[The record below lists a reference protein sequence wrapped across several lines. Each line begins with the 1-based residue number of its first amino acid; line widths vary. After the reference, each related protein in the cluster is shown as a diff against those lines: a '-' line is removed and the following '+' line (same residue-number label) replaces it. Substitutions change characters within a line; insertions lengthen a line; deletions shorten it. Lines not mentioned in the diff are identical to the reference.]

1 MQIHRVMKFLI
12 ALMFVITLPV
22 AVNQVNEHIHAETA
36 EDPAPQIEH
45 EGEFKGNVLFDNT
58 HGQTAGAADWVIDGA
73 FSDFGESVAEQ
84 GYDVDELRKTSPITL
99 EDLEDYDVFVLPEA
113 NIPFKESEQDALL
126 QYADE
131 GGSIFFIADH
141 YNADRNLNRWD
152 AGEVFNGYRRGAF
165 ENPTKGMG
173 EEEANSEAMQ
183 DVSSTDWLGDNFG
196 IRFRSNAIGDVTSD
210 ETVVPDDESF
220 GITEDVYMVAM
231 HAGSTLAILD
241 PDQAKGLIYLPEDP
255 PKWGPAVDEGVYN
268 GGGIDEGP
276 FAAIGKYGK
285 GKTAFLGDSS
295 PVEDS
300 SPKYLREDTGEKK
313 TTYDGWDEGDD
324 ATFLIQTIEWLA
336 EQEDY
341 TSFDGEIPL
350 SEETPLK
357 DFEEDPSKSTEP
369 EEEPWTDPPEGYKWW
384 DPDTFKPG
392 SYGSD
397 EDASNPSYE
406 FVHQDVLPNQE
417 EFQIRIEAND
427 LSSGD
432 TVSNLTVGIY
442 KEGGEQLA
450 TFKNEDGWASSP
462 GYSDAFDMTAD
473 ETGQAHKDLT
483 LKLNPDYEGDASL
496 RLKVEGNNEET
507 EAVEIADVKV
517 EDLPEVENPIPD
529 LVSIDDARG
538 VDDGELVTVEGV
550 VTTTPGIWGGDG
562 FYLQDETG
570 GIYVFS
576 SSDDVE
582 QGQKVEVTAKK
593 TTFNG
598 EIELEDI
605 VEVSDLG
612 DGDMP
617 EPEEVNV
624 VDDSNQG
631 QLLTLK
637 NVEVQNI
644 DEPDSYGT
652 FEFDAV
658 NGEETTRVRVDNRSS
673 FDYDAFTEQYGEG
686 DELAITGVG
695 STFDGTYLLKPRS
708 DDDFEKA
715 ESGTVTSAA
724 DIIETIKELDEQG
737 EFDSEPN
744 VHHLKVHLKAVHHYE
759 NVDTSEKVVAHMAH
773 FKALVDQFAVM
784 GLMSDDAQE
793 RIISESDNVIE
804 TWEEKTADDD
814 ATGEAS

>member
-1 MQIHRVMKFLI
+1 MQIHRVTKFLI
-12 ALMFVITLPV
+12 ALMFVITLPIT
-22 AVNQVNEHIHAETA
+22 VNLVNPHIHAETA

-45 EGEFKGNVLFDNT
+45 EGDFKGKVLFDNT

-73 FSDFGESVAEQ
+73 FSDFGEGVAEQ

-165 ENPTKGMG
+165 EDPTKGMG

-183 DVSSTDWLGDNFG
+183 DVTSTDWLGDNFG
-196 IRFRSNAIGDVTSD
+196 VRFRSNAIGDVTSG

-220 GITEDVYMVAM
+220 GITEDVEMVAM
-231 HAGSTLAILD
+231 HAGSTLSILD
-241 PDQAKGLIYLPEDP
+241 PDHVKGLIYLPEDP

-285 GKTAFLGDSS
+285 GKAAFLGDSS
-295 PVEDS
+295 PVEDA

-313 TTYDGWDEGDD
+313 TTYDGWEEGDD

-350 SEETPLK
+350 SEKTPLK

-397 EDASNPSYE
+397 EDASNPTYG

-427 LSSGD
+427 LSAGD
-432 TVSNLTVGIY
+432 TISNLTVGIY

-462 GYSDAFDMTAD
+462 GYSDAFDITAD
-473 ETGQAHKDLT
+473 DTGQAYKDLT
-483 LKLNPDYEGDASL
+483 LKLNPDYEGDAKL
-496 RLKVEGNNEET
+496 RLKVDGNNEET
-507 EAVEIADVKV
+507 EAVEIADVDV
-517 EDLPEVENPIPD
+517 EDLPEPENPIPD
-529 LVSIDDARG
+529 LISIGDARN
-538 VDDGELVTVEGV
+538 VDDGDLVTVEGV
-550 VTTTPGIWGGDG
+550 ITTTPGIWGGDG
-562 FYLQDETG
+562 FYLQDETA
-570 GIYVFS
+570 GIYVFP
-576 SSDDVE
+576 SSDDFE
-582 QGQKVEVTAKK
+582 QGQKVELTAKK

-605 VEVSDLG
+605 VEVTDLG
-612 DGDMP
+612 EGEIPDP
-617 EPEEVNV
+617 KEVEA

-631 QLLTLK
+631 QLLKLK
-637 NVEVQNI
+637 NVDVQNI
-644 DEPDSYGT
+644 DDPDSYGT

-658 NGEETTRVRVDNRSS
+658 NGDETTRVRVDNRSG
-673 FDYDAFTEQYGEG
+673 FDYDAFTEQYEEG
-686 DELAITGVG
+686 DELTITGVG

-708 DDDFEKA
+708 DDDLEKS
-715 ESGTVTSAA
+715 ESDTVTSIA
-724 DIIETIKELDEQG
+724 DIMDTIAELDEQG

-744 VHHLKVHLKAVHHYE
+744 VHHLKAHLEAVQHYE
-759 NVDTSEKVVAHMAH
+759 TTDNSEKVVAHMEH

-784 GLMSDDAQE
+784 GLMSDEARE
-793 RIISESDNVIE
+793 RIISESDDVI
-804 TWEEKTADDD
+804 TIWEEKMSDQET
-814 ATGEAS
+814 TGQAS